1 MVVSGAAPDYAEMRR
16 IKVMSSLIEELSS
29 ELGVSDEVAE
39 RAKRIAA
46 RCIEERL
53 QLGRSYRCVALAAI
67 YAASR
72 EVGRPIPI
80 KQISVLT
87 GVPLSELRSCYNS
100 LARSL
105 RRELGYRGPPDPSS
119 YMEAIAARLGLDA
132 SVIEEGRAIL
142 ERVKDK
148 IPLVGKDPTGYAAA
162 AIYIAT
168 RRLKASKKL
177 RRAVSMTAIA
187 LTAGVTEVT
196 IRARVREI
204 EESLGLNLGERPRRL
219 GASGGG
225 RGGAPAGG

>member
-1 MVVSGAAPDYAEMRR
+1 MGVRGSSPDYAEIRR
-16 IKVMSSLIEELSS
+16 IRIISAMIDELSR
-29 ELGVSDEVAE
+29 ELGISGDVAE
-39 RAKRIAA
+39 RAKRIAS

-53 QLGRSYRCVALAAI
+53 QLGRSYRCVALASI

-72 EVGRPIPI
+72 EIGKAIPI

-100 LARSL
+100 LAKSL
-105 RRELGYRGPPDPSS
+105 RSELGYRGPPDPSS
-119 YMEAIAARLGLDA
+119 YVDAIAARLGLDT
-132 SVIEEGRAIL
+132 SVADEGRAIL
-142 ERVKDK
+142 DNVKGK

-168 RRLKASKKL
+168 RKLKASKKL
-177 RRAVSMTAIA
+177 RKAVSMSSIA

-204 EESLGLNLGERPRRL
+204 EEKLGSSPSRRPRMRT
-219 GASGGG
+219 G
-225 RGGAPAGG
+225 